1 MNSTLG
7 PETDRALSVS
17 RRAVE
22 VLQREYPGSRWVIQ
36 PDASEARKA
45 RVIRF
50 SAHDNSRQ
58 AALRLYA
65 SPIAASRQAAG
76 LQYGAAMNSVQGH
89 GEPRVYAWFE
99 DASALL
105 MEWRQA
111 PHLETVLMRA
121 ALAPMRHRDSVR
133 RVGEWLRHFHALDR
147 IEDAALEAQRYR
159 VLLRRRLAA
168 APAGAAVLAMDPLW
182 REATA
187 WLEQQLQ
194 LLDGHSVPFAR
205 THGDFTFTNVLVEPS
220 RITGI
225 DIWAEQRL
233 PAAEDLA
240 RMFVYLAMGDV
251 FPLRARV
258 VPVALPVR
266 RAQQALF
273 EGYGSRVDP
282 RGRTWQLL
290 VCFEAL
296 ARYLALQDRLVRR
309 NSFSER
315 WKVAGLRGLLTG
327 IVAGV

>member
-1 MNSTLG
+1 MNSILG
-7 PETDRALSVS
+7 PETDRPLSVT

-22 VLQREYPGSRWVIQ
+22 VLQREYPGSRWVIHS
-36 PDASEARKA
+36 DVSEARKA

-65 SPIAASRQAAG
+65 SPVAARRQAAG
-76 LQYGAAMNSVQGH
+76 LRYGAAMNSVHGH
-89 GEPRVYAWFE
+89 GVPRVYAWFE

-105 MEWRQA
+105 IEWLQA
-111 PHLETVLMRA
+111 PHLETVLVRA
-121 ALAPMRHRDSVR
+121 ALAPVRHRDSVR

-147 IEDAALEAQRYR
+147 IEDAPLDAQRYR
-159 VLLRRRLAA
+159 LLLARRLKA
-168 APAGAAVLAMDPLW
+168 APVGAAVLATDTLW
-182 REATA
+182 CEAVA
-187 WLEQQLQ
+187 WLDQQLQ
-194 LLDGHSVPFAR
+194 LQDGQPVPFAR
-205 THGDFTFTNVLVEPS
+205 THGDFTFTNVLVERS

-240 RMFVYLAMGDV
+240 RMFVYLAMGDI

-258 VPVALPVR
+258 VPVALPAR

-273 EGYGSRVDP
+273 EGYGPRVDP
-282 RGRTWQLL
+282 GSRAWPLL

-309 NSFSER
+309 HSFSER
-315 WKVAGLRGLLTG
+315 WKVAGLRRLLTS
-327 IVAGV
+327 ITAGV